1 MGHHYTLL
9 HNLQLLSEFWFLM
22 DLILVDTPPYKM
34 AEKEKD
40 SERRENGGIREE
52 KRKWRDKGG
61 EEKPFPERRGR
72 EGGEVLWESKWWE
85 SNRGRG
91 EEIKRTGEGGEKEKD
106 TEWEKW

>member
-1 MGHHYTLL
+1 
-9 HNLQLLSEFWFLM
+9 M

-40 SERRENGGIREE
+40 SERRENGGIRE

-72 EGGEVLWESKWWE
+72 EGGEVL
-85 SNRGRG
+85 
-91 EEIKRTGEGGEKEKD
+91 
-106 TEWEKW
+106 